1 MAAGVTDVGSG
12 VPPADVQGE
21 GHDDRVLA
29 TATVRSLVG
38 AAFAGADLDGRSVLV
53 LVPDGTR
60 TGPLPLVLGAVHDAL
75 HGRVASLEVLV
86 ALGTHQPM
94 SETALDH
101 HLGVAPGGRAARY
114 PGMAVRNHA
123 WEDPATFVGLG
134 TIPAGE
140 IAELSGGLLR
150 QPLEVRLNR
159 RVVEHDVVLICGPV
173 FPHEVVGFSGGN
185 KYLFPGVGGQEVID
199 LSHWLGALLTS
210 RDVIGQRGVT
220 PVRLLIDRAA
230 ALVPAERRCLA
241 MVVAPGGRDL
251 HGLFPGTPEIAW
263 AAAADLSARVHIRRV
278 ERPYRRVLSIVPPRY
293 DDMWTAAKGM
303 YKVEPVVADGGEV
316 VVMAPHVTEF
326 SRTHGWELAAI
337 GYHCRDYFTGQWE
350 RFRHHPWGVLAH
362 STHLR
367 GTGTWDP
374 VAGERGR
381 IRVTLATGIDAE
393 RCRAHGLGYRDP
405 AGIDPDRWAE
415 DADTLVVHGAG
426 ETLYRLRDE
435 P

>member
-1 MAAGVTDVGSG
+1 MGAGTAVGERAPGTGARGTGRADG
-12 VPPADVQGE
+12 VLPPDA
-21 GHDDRVLA
+21 
-29 TATVRSLVG
+29 VRSIV
-38 AAFAGADLDGRSVLV
+38 AAALGDADLDGRRVVV

-75 HGRVASLEVLV
+75 HGRVAALEVLV

-94 SETALDH
+94 SEAALDR
-101 HLGVAPGGRAARY
+101 HLGVAPGGRAERY
-114 PGMAVRNHA
+114 PGMTVRNHA
-123 WEDPATFVGLG
+123 WEDPATFVALG
-134 TIPAGE
+134 TVGADE
-140 IAELSGGLLR
+140 IADLSGGLLR

-220 PVRLLIDRAA
+220 PVRRLIDRAA
-230 ALVPAERRCLA
+230 ALVPVERRCLA

-251 HGLFPGTPEIAW
+251 HGLFTGTPEAAW
-263 AAAADLSARVHIRRV
+263 AAAADLSARVHIRHV
-278 ERPYRRVLSIVPPRY
+278 DRPYRRVLSVVPPIY

-303 YKVEPVVADGGEV
+303 YKVEPIVADGGEV
-316 VVMAPHVTEF
+316 VVLAPHVTEF
-326 SRTHGWELAAI
+326 SRTHGHELAAI

-367 GTGTWDP
+367 GAGTWDP

-381 IRVTLATGIDAE
+381 IRVTLATGIHRD
-393 RCRAHGLGYRDP
+393 RCLAHGLGHRAP
-405 AGIDPDRWAE
+405 AAIDPDRWAE
-415 DADTLVVHGAG
+415 DPDTLVVHRAG
-426 ETLYRLRDE
+426 ETLYRLRDGS
-435 P
+435 